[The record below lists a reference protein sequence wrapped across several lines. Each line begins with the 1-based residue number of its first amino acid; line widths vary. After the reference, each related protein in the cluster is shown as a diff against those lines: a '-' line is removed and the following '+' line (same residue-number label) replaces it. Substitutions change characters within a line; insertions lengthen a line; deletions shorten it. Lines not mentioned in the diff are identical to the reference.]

1 MNVPREMIYG
11 LSRGKSGRSP
21 WREEVGRREK
31 KAVNIFD
38 WILIAVGAFSVLRGL
53 WRGAVSQIFGLLGF
67 GGGFFLAYH
76 QGEALGARLAASFP
90 SLPQPVFLSYALLF
104 VLTWFLIALA
114 GAWISRTLHSGGLGG
129 PDRILGGALGM
140 VKGALAALLLV
151 WGASLLLPPNHPL
164 LERSRL
170 VPYGQQ
176 ATRFLVEATP
186 KSFREKWEDRFKQT
200 PLASPRKNAPPE
212 TETEKKNGAG
222 KNQSA
227 KRGL

>member
-1 MNVPREMIYG
+1 M
-11 LSRGKSGRSP
+11 
-21 WREEVGRREK
+21 
-31 KAVNIFD
+31 NIFD
-38 WILIAVGAFSVLRGL
+38 WVLIAVGSFSLFRGL
-53 WRGAVSQIFGLLGF
+53 WRGAISQIFGLFGF
-67 GGGFFLAYH
+67 ASGFFLAYR
-76 QGEALGARLAASFP
+76 QGEALSARLAASFP

-114 GAWISRTLHSGGLGG
+114 GAWISRLLHSGGLGG
-129 PDRILGGALGM
+129 QDRILGGALGM
-140 VKGALAALLLV
+140 VKGTLAALLLV
-151 WGASLLLPPNHPL
+151 WGASFLLPPNHPL

-170 VPYGQQ
+170 VPYGQK

-200 PLASPRKNAPPE
+200 PLASPRKNAAPPE
-212 TETEKKNGAG
+212 KETEKKNGAG